1 MAYLGTILQ
10 SCMQNS
16 TYLLMLCTIF
26 ETKSMEPCS
35 SATEY
40 KCIVAVLPN
49 KRECTLKATGAE
61 VNEFD
66 SGFSPDLKDNI
77 LWFYVTMDYFHSG
90 EEVERVEDLDG
101 KDSDEFFVEALEIVG
116 MHKLKEVGI

>member
-40 KCIVAVLPN
+40 KYIAADLPN
-49 KRECTLKATGAE
+49 NKQNTLKAACAE
-61 VNEFD
+61 VNQFD
-66 SGFSPDLKDNI
+66 SRLSPHFKDDI
-77 LWFYVTMDYFHSG
+77 FWFDIAVNDFHSG

-101 KDSDEFFVEALEIVG
+101 KDSNEFFVKAIEIVG